1 MAENSTN
8 VRLLSAL
15 LRGLGA
21 ISSWAAAGL
30 AFQLFRLAGPRR
42 RPRFTQAPD
51 AVEYFRAGRHR
62 VASYIWQG
70 GGPTVVLVHGWNGT
84 AGDLR
89 SFIGPLRDTGR
100 RVVAID
106 LPAHGRSSG
115 RFSDLPTAADAVE
128 AVLRREPSVEAV
140 IAHSFGVP
148 ATVLAAA
155 RGAPMPRAVLI
166 SGPIAVEPYLHKF
179 IQILGLSAATRA
191 GLLTRL
197 RAYLLARTG
206 VPSVELSSLAPG
218 LTTKALIVH
227 DRSDREVP
235 FLSALTLNRAW
246 TGSELLATEGLGH
259 MKLLADA
266 SVVERAVKFAVGW
279 QESEVEAPLPTPAR
293 ELRVVYG

>member
-8 VRLLSAL
+8 VRLLSL
-15 LRGLGA
+15 VLRGLGA
-21 ISSWAAAGL
+21 ISPWAAARV
-30 AFQLFRLAGPRR
+30 AFQLFRLTGRR
-42 RPRFTQAPD
+42 RQPRFTPAPD
-51 AVEYFRAGRHR
+51 AVEHFHAGRHR
-62 VASYIWQG
+62 LASYIWQG

-84 AGDLR
+84 SGDL
-89 SFIGPLRDTGR
+89 SAIVAPLRDTGR

-106 LPAHGRSSG
+106 LPAHGRSTG
-115 RFSDLPTAADAVE
+115 RFSDLPEAADAVE

-166 SGPIAVEPYLHKF
+166 SGPIAVEPYLQKF

-191 GLLTRL
+191 GIQKRL
-197 RAYLLARTG
+197 RAKLEQTRL
-206 VPSVELSSLAPG
+206 PSADLSTLAPR
-218 LTTKALIVH
+218 LTTKGLIVH

-259 MKLLADA
+259 RKLLADS
-266 SVVERAVKFAVGW
+266 SVVERAVQFAVGW
-279 QESEVEAPLPTPAR
+279 EKVEVEAPRPTPVR
-293 ELRVVYG
+293 ELRVVNG

>member
-8 VRLLSAL
+8 VRLLSTL

-21 ISSWAAAGL
+21 ISSWAAAGV
-30 AFQLFRLAGPRR
+30 AFQLFRLTGRR
-42 RPRFTQAPD
+42 RQPRFTAAPD
-51 AVEYFRAGRHR
+51 AVDHFRAGRHR

-84 AGDLR
+84 SADLR

-140 IAHSFGVP
+140 IAHSFGVL

-166 SGPIAVEPYLHKF
+166 SGRITVEPFLNRF
-179 IQILGLSAATRA
+179 MQVLGLSAATRA
-191 GLLTRL
+191 AIQKRL
-197 RAYLLARTG
+197 RAKIRQTRL
-206 VPSVELSSLAPG
+206 PSVELTALAPRLG
-218 LTTKALIVH
+218 TKTLIIH

-235 FLSALTLNRAW
+235 FLSAQALHR
-246 TGSELLATEGLGH
+246 
-259 MKLLADA
+259 
-266 SVVERAVKFAVGW
+266 
-279 QESEVEAPLPTPAR
+279 
-293 ELRVVYG
+293 